1 MNKEKTAE
9 ELAYCVKSDM
19 DIEGIVDKF
28 RHDLQELDYGNRV
41 AAIQKAVE
49 HLNQGCTVN
58 YVADGLRE
66 WYGIAMDVN
75 DLKKLLLSSKDLLP
89 EEERKKNID
98 KCLLSL
104 EIPDD
109 GKKIDLTYL
118 QHKYKLGYHYI
129 DDLYRHD
136 IPSYSGSDLCEALY
150 FQAVCN
156 LCKDRKEIDE
166 YFENLKRE
174 RETAQK
180 EEEQTEQTE

>member
-19 DIEGIVDKF
+19 DIENIIDKF
-28 RHDLQELDYGNRV
+28 RHDLEELDYGNRV
-41 AAIQKAVE
+41 AAIKKAVE

-66 WYGIAMDVN
+66 WYGITMDVD
-75 DLKKLLLSSKDLLP
+75 DLKKLLLQSKDLLP
-89 EEERKKNID
+89 EDERKKNID
-98 KCLLSL
+98 KSLLSL
-104 EIPDD
+104 ERPEND
-109 GKKIDLTYL
+109 KKIDLAYL
-118 QHKYKLGYHYI
+118 QHKYKKGYPYI
-129 DDLYRHD
+129 DDLYRKN
-136 IPSYSGSDLCEALY
+136 IFNYSGSDLCEALY

-174 RETAQK
+174 RESAEEK
-180 EEEQTEQTE
+180 ESKQTE